1 MMCYVIFMNSIFLH
15 LLPLE
20 SVTQMSPPPKR
31 SLSMFPV
38 RKESSQ
44 EPAKPVRR
52 RAQTDDS
59 IRNELMRQ
67 QLAEDRRKKLLAATG
82 KSKRG
87 IRVQSPVVDSHGDS
101 AHLGG

>member
-1 MMCYVIFMNSIFLH
+1 M
-15 LLPLE
+15 
-20 SVTQMSPPPKR
+20 PPPRKR
-31 SLSMFPV
+31 CLSMFPV

-44 EPAKPVRR
+44 EPTKPVRQ

-82 KSKRG
+82 KSKRN
-87 IRVQSPVVDSHGDS
+87 IQVLSPVFDNYGDS